1 MEGLLLNEKDLIELH
16 QKVNKECLSV
26 AIQRG
31 YEYNKDGNMV
41 GSYTEYSIDDIA
53 SIIKIKA
60 IRIKHNPQIAKR
72 ECPDIINYCIEI
84 LRRLDD

>member
-1 MEGLLLNEKDLIELH
+1 MTEQELCELH
-16 QKVNKECLSV
+16 KKVNKQCLDI

-31 YEYNKDGNMV
+31 HEYNKDGNMV
-41 GSYTEYSIDDIA
+41 GSYSEYSIDDIA
-53 SIIKIKA
+53 SIIKVKA

-84 LRRLDD
+84 LRRLD

>member
-1 MEGLLLNEKDLIELH
+1 MTTKELIKLH
-16 QKVNKECLSV
+16 KEINKKCLDI

-31 YEYNKDGNMV
+31 KDYNKDGNMI
-41 GSYTEYSIDDIA
+41 GSYGEYNIDDIA

-60 IRIKHNPQIAKR
+60 IRIKHNPKIAKR

-84 LRRLDD
+84 LRRFK